1 MAMSLITTNEITS
14 AVSSSAFTSSI
25 DSTYKLY
32 IFKFFDI
39 HPATDGVEF
48 QWNGSTDGGSNYSVD
63 KTATFF
69 RAYHSESDSTAFGY
83 STGDSKEPHA
93 AVADTTYQ
101 ALNYDVDN
109 DNDSSCVG
117 ELHIFNPAGTT
128 YVKHYYSTSNTMLNN
143 ASTNQAFAGGYMNTT
158 SAIDAI
164 DFKFSSGNIDTGTI
178 KMYGVG

>member
-1 MAMSLITTNEITS
+1 MAQTLITTAT
-14 AVSSSAFTSSI
+14 ASSSASLAFTSDI

-69 RAYHSESDSTAFGY
+69 RAQANEADSSADLGY

-93 AVADTTYQ
+93 SVADTTYQ
-101 ALNYDVDN
+101 ALGYDIDN
-109 DNDSSCVG
+109 DNDSCAVG
-117 ELHIFNPAGTT
+117 ELFIFNPAGTV
-128 YVKHYYSTSNTMLNN
+128 YVKHYYSVSQHMLNAATSNN
-143 ASTNQAFAGGYMNTT
+143 AFAAGYMNTT

-164 DFKFSSGNIDTGTI
+164 AFKMSSGNIDSGTV

>member
-1 MAMSLITTNEITS
+1 MAMKLLATNP
-14 AVSSSAFTSSI
+14 ASSSASLTFTSSI

-48 QWNGSTDGGSNYSVD
+48 QWNGSTDGGSNYNVT

-69 RAYHSESDSTAFGY
+69 RAAHAEGDGSADLGY
-83 STGDSKEPHA
+83 SGGDTKEPHQL
-93 AVADTTYQ
+93 TTYQ

-117 ELHIFNPAGTT
+117 ELYIFNPAGTT
-128 YVKHYYSTSNTMLNN
+128 YIKHYSSVSNTMLHNTTTTN
-143 ASTNQAFAGGYMNTT
+143 AFVGGYMNTA
-158 SAIDAI
+158 SAINAI
-164 DFKFSSGNIDTGTI
+164 AFKMSSGNIDAGTV
-178 KMYGVG
+178 KMYGVK